1 MKVGIVGAGASG
13 MMAAVT
19 AADYGAEVIVFE
31 RNERIGKKIL
41 ATGNGKCNIS
51 NLTFHME
58 QYYCDDRKK
67 LRRLFSLFSPY
78 DTISFFESNGMMV
91 RNKNGYLYPYSEQA
105 STVLDIFRRLFG
117 ERRIEAVTETEI
129 EKASYVREKGQFRIQ
144 GNGRV
149 FFVDRLILCAGGP
162 ASHKRK
168 EGLGGFALAE
178 QFGHRLHKPVP
189 GLVQLRCGEPFIK
202 AMAGVRAAA
211 EVSLCVDGAF
221 VCAESGEVQF
231 TEYGISGIP
240 VFQLSRIAAYALKK
254 RQLVTVHINFFPEQ
268 DEKVFFYT
276 NRLRYESQLEKTLEE
291 FLTGTQNKKINM
303 VMIKQAGFRP
313 EMKVKDTGWKKIWTM
328 MQKYQCFVIPI
339 SDINTMEKAQV
350 CAGGV
355 DYTQLS
361 VSLQSKLVKGLY
373 FTGEMLDVDGKCG
386 GYNLQWAWTSGY
398 IAGRNA
404 AKMDKREIKDAE
416 N

>member
-1 MKVGIVGAGASG
+1 MKL
-13 MMAAVT
+13 ML
-19 AADYGAEVIVFE
+19 D
-31 RNERIGKKIL
+31 GK
-41 ATGNGKCNIS
+41 
-51 NLTFHME
+51 E
-58 QYYCDDRKK
+58 
-67 LRRLFSLFSPY
+67 
-78 DTISFFESNGMMV
+78 
-91 RNKNGYLYPYSEQA
+91 
-105 STVLDIFRRLFG
+105 TV
-117 ERRIEAVTETEI
+117 
-129 EKASYVREKGQFRIQ
+129 
-144 GNGRV
+144 
-149 FFVDRLILCAGGP
+149 C
-162 ASHKRK
+162 
-168 EGLGGFALAE
+168 
-178 QFGHRLHKPVP
+178 
-189 GLVQLRCGEPFIK
+189 
-202 AMAGVRAAA
+202 
-211 EVSLCVDGAF
+211 
-221 VCAESGEVQF
+221 ESGELQF

-254 RQLVTVHINFFPEQ
+254 KQLVTVHINFFPEQ

-373 FTGEMLDVDGKCG
+373 FAGEMLDVDGKCG